1 MNDNRTG
8 ILFICESAGSL
19 TIAHRIVTQY
29 KFDCPLYLFTLE
41 KLLQDNEY
49 VIDAFD
55 YFTTEPYT
63 LPGTLSKIKLVLF
76 GAHESSPHCRLSN
89 AIGFLV
95 KKTRTAH
102 ASLQHGWIQPGLNF
116 ETSTKRLDYRGFET
130 DNSKSLVHFSDVLS
144 FFGDQSIGYPYPREQ
159 NLHDDSRSKILIATN
174 FNWGVYKTSEIEV
187 FLEAVK
193 LTRRA
198 YPKADIVHRPHPA
211 EKKEQIQ
218 TNWRDIY
225 EEYNIKSTR
234 DIPTCRDLNW
244 PSLVISTPSTIALD
258 YVTSG
263 TPTIFYAPKIFD
275 AFIKALSFENQSF
288 TTTEQLESALSY
300 QQMKNPCKIPK
311 FPSPYFAE
319 KISTLIEKNQAFE
332 LSEEV
337 FFRFGEFLRH

>member
-1 MNDNRTG
+1 MNNNRTG
-8 ILFICESAGSL
+8 ILFVCESVGSL
-19 TIAHRIVTQY
+19 TIAHRMATQY

-41 KLLQDNEY
+41 NLLQHN
-49 VIDAFD
+49 VHLVDAFD
-55 YFTTEPYT
+55 YLTTEPYT

-144 FFGDQSIGYPYPREQ
+144 FFGERGVGYPYPNER
-159 NLHDDSRSKILIATN
+159 NLHEDSRSKILIATN
-174 FNWGVYKTSEIEV
+174 FNWGIYKASEIKE

-193 LTRRA
+193 LTRET
-198 YPKADIVHRPHPA
+198 YPGADIVHRPHPA

-218 TNWRDIY
+218 IDWQEIY
-225 EEYNIKSTR
+225 EDYNVKCTR
-234 DIPTCRDLNW
+234 DIPKYRDLSW

-263 TPTIFYAPKIFD
+263 TPTIFYTPKIFD
-275 AFIKALSFENQSF
+275 EFIKALSFENQSF
-288 TTTEQLESALSY
+288 TTPEQLGSILNY
-300 QQMKNPCKIPK
+300 QQIKNPCKILR

-319 KISTLIEKNQAFE
+319 KISALIENNQEFE

-337 FFRFGEFLRH
+337 FFRFGEFLRQ